1 MLHNPDLLFKVN
13 TSSYNLTLKTYAKLK
28 KKKRRIL
35 LHLFWDI
42 KVIAAT

>member
-1 MLHNPDLLFKVN
+1 MLHNPDLLFRVN
-13 TSSYNLTLKTYAKLK
+13 SSSYNLTLKTYAKLK
-28 KKKRRIL
+28 KKSIL

>member
-28 KKKRRIL
+28 KKKKKDFITFIL
-35 LHLFWDI
+35 RY
-42 KVIAAT
+42 

>member
-28 KKKRRIL
+28 KKKGFYYIYFEIL
-35 LHLFWDI
+35 
-42 KVIAAT
+42 K

>member
-28 KKKRRIL
+28 KKKEGFYYIYFEIL
-35 LHLFWDI
+35 
-42 KVIAAT
+42 K